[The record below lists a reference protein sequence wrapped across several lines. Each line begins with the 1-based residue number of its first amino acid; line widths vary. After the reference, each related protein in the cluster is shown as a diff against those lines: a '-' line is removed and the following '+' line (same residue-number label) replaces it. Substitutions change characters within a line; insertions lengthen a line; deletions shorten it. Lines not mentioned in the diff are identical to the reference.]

1 MVRYNVILSREN
13 LTSAQY
19 ISTMAMHAVSCA
31 CDHQEVVYV
40 FVISI
45 VPVWVG
51 PRRERLGGGRGPG
64 AVAGGPPQVVVSRVY
79 GSKDRIHHHFPA
91 RYTGH
96 CAGSPLA

>member
-1 MVRYNVILSREN
+1 MGTKCATAVMSNIVSTEHHSRPSPCGETAVVRYNVILSREN

-40 FVISI
+40 FVISV

-51 PRRERLGGGRGPG
+51 P
-64 AVAGGPPQVVVSRVY
+64 VAGV
-79 GSKDRIHHHFPA
+79 
-91 RYTGH
+91 
-96 CAGSPLA
+96 LAQWLEAHRR